1 MPNEKFAKPPQNRYF
16 FRMTKTIS
24 VHLPD
29 SLLVKVDALAPDRD
43 DFLRHAIEEKI
54 ARVRRDDT
62 ELLDL
67 QRRNQVLREL
77 DDSEGW

>member
-1 MPNEKFAKPPQNRYF
+1 
-16 FRMTKTIS
+16 MTKTVS

-43 DFLRHAIEEKI
+43 DFFRHAIEEKI
-54 ARVRRDDT
+54 ARVHGDDT
-62 ELLDL
+62 GLVDL
-67 QRRNQVLREL
+67 QRRNQILREL